1 MQSFDGRKASG
12 TAPVVDCVTALGLPF
27 APGWVSL
34 GSTLGIMARRLQNS
48 IVDLRPGAAWSPY
61 LAVLL
66 FALALSAPA
75 FPADAQPDLEFRP
88 ATVNLPAGTAQS
100 AIAMIVLHNRSDAGL
115 RNLRLSWSPR
125 PELDIHP
132 TTPLTL
138 AALAPHADYVWTLA
152 ITASHASAPPS
163 AAVPSA
169 MARPGGPEAGAF
181 TAIAPPFGPQLAQI
195 DENLDLRLDYE
206 TVAGGKTSPQ
216 VILKSLPVKTENLN
230 DLDKILD
237 VQIKTTLASLDSS
250 QWGSIYLVLKNTSPR
265 TFNIVNIAPIGSGV
279 SYCQE
284 SRVPLPYGSLPFCFY
299 SSLHSLTLGPHQ
311 TAIEEFP
318 VKGHTRVKPGT
329 YLLVFHI
336 VTQSPEGG
344 APALAQ
350 LDRQP
355 TGGRGRSGSADHPHR
370 RRHPRVFPGAGNV
383 IASDHRPVLVA
394 GGAMVV
400 RARPGPLPLQVH

>member
-1 MQSFDGRKASG
+1 
-12 TAPVVDCVTALGLPF
+12 
-27 APGWVSL
+27 
-34 GSTLGIMARRLQNS
+34 
-48 IVDLRPGAAWSPY
+48 
-61 LAVLL
+61 
-66 FALALSAPA
+66 
-75 FPADAQPDLEFRP
+75 
-88 ATVNLPAGTAQS
+88 
-100 AIAMIVLHNRSDAGL
+100 MIVLHNRSDAGL

-299 SSLHSLTLGPHQ
+299 SSLHSVTLGPHQ

-344 APALAQ
+344 APVLRSLIVSQ
-350 LDRQP
+350 PVDVDVPGQP
-355 TGGRGRSGSADHPHR
+355 T
-370 RRHPRVFPGAGNV
+370 
-383 IASDHRPVLVA
+383 ILIVA
-394 GGAMVV
+394 GIPVFFLV
-400 RARPGPLPLQVH
+400 PGMLLLLTIGLCWSLEERWWYAPTGTASPSSPLRRTSGCFP